1 MSAQCTETAAV
12 CRAASRYLRPLP
24 CMCHK
29 LNQNLASRKIHTG
42 VGRSCLIHPYLVS
55 GFSYT
60 IVAGQVCACMCSH
73 FIPVCG
79 QSESAH
85 AYVHTGCVQIFL
97 SQKNARR
104 MS

>member
-60 IVAGQVCACMCSH
+60 IVAGQVCACMCSRFNSCQCVGSPSQH
-73 FIPVCG
+73 M
-79 QSESAH
+79 
-85 AYVHTGCVQIFL
+85 HTYILGVYRY
-97 SQKNARR
+97 S
-104 MS
+104 